1 MRSASECVRRS
12 HSDADQ
18 TLKAPVWRSGRLKSH
33 HHTRHYKTV
42 LSVLCLTWRCEL
54 DNCYQRVQTSYF
66 PSATVLS
73 CRESNSHHR
82 SGQYTTPTRQLCR
95 VWRGG
100 VNGPGSQSWRGRVPR
115 APQCGCAY
123 DIGRGGGDA
132 IIHLI
137 RRCELIPL
145 DVPSLVR
152 RPISYSFMRRSGKVC
167 SVHRTLWR
175 QRLGPLIAAQDNYR
189 SSPICSCQLRTLQ
202 VQMYRPYRPGDYIT
216 ATHTDASRML
226 STKELPVCV

>member
-1 MRSASECVRRS
+1 MVQVPKVGGDASHEPHSAV
-12 HSDADQ
+12 
-18 TLKAPVWRSGRLKSH
+18 APMIL
-33 HHTRHYKTV
+33 
-42 LSVLCLTWRCEL
+42 
-54 DNCYQRVQTSYF
+54 
-66 PSATVLS
+66 A
-73 CRESNSHHR
+73 
-82 SGQYTTPTRQLCR
+82 
-95 VWRGG
+95 
-100 VNGPGSQSWRGRVPR
+100 
-115 APQCGCAY
+115 
-123 DIGRGGGDA
+123 GRGGDV

-167 SVHRTLWR
+167 SIHRTLWR

-202 VQMYRPYRPGDYIT
+202 AQMYRPYRPGDYIT

-226 STKELPVCV
+226 STKELSVCV

>member
-1 MRSASECVRRS
+1 VRSASECVRRS

-18 TLKAPVWRSGRLKSH
+18 TLKAPVWRSGRLNSH

-100 VNGPGSQSWRGRVPR
+100 VNGPGSQSWRGRVPQ

-123 DIGRGGGDA
+123 DLGWGGG
-132 IIHLI
+132 
-137 RRCELIPL
+137 RCNYPFDSTLRT
-145 DVPSLVR
+145 DSTR
-152 RPISYSFMRRSGKVC
+152 CPISSSQTDQLQFYATERKS
-167 SVHRTLWR
+167 L
-175 QRLGPLIAAQDNYR
+175 QRPSDAVATA
-189 SSPICSCQLRTLQ
+189 P
-202 VQMYRPYRPGDYIT
+202 RP
-216 ATHTDASRML
+216 TDHC
-226 STKELPVCV
+226 TGQLPVVANLFLPTSHITGPNV